1 MLCNIE
7 NININQTQ
15 NNKQTQNNQQLHYS
29 SLNSK

>member
-29 SLNSK
+29 SLNSN

>member
-29 SLNSK
+29 PLNSK